1 MGQVGLHGLT
11 ALVVGE
17 YVLSGMVEKPV
28 AKRALVYGFALGN
41 FLPDLDFLAV
51 VAMYPQNHELAMHL
65 HRGFSH
71 SLLAV
76 IALMTGFSAAAAL
89 MRDTYFRYL
98 GIGLALGVVGHFTED
113 IFIWFAPVD
122 VFWPASLFGYIPPI
136 DLWWWWETPEVV
148 GRLLGAAEFGAFA
161 LYYDY
166 LVNLAVQY
174 GTNQDMVPMVRRMA
188 TTCWLIFAVLTALAV
203 DLPNKTFEMAL
214 YVPMGIVFMPA
225 VFYTTW
231 RMQATIEVLAVGRR
245 QGPLQ

>member
-11 ALVVGE
+11 GLVVGE
-17 YVLSGMVEKPV
+17 YLLSSFVEKPE
-28 AKRALVYGFALGN
+28 ARRALLFGFSLGN

-51 VAMYPQNHELAMHL
+51 VAMYPQNHTLAMHL

-76 IALMTGFSAAAAL
+76 VALLVGFCGAGLL
-89 MRDTYFRYL
+89 MRDTYVRYL
-98 GIGLALGVVGHFTED
+98 GYGLALGVASHFTED

-122 VFWPASLFGYIPPI
+122 VFWPASVFHLIPPI
-136 DLWWWWETPEVV
+136 DLWSWWDTPPVI
-148 GRLLGAAEFGAFA
+148 GRLLGASEFAAFA

-166 LVNLAVQY
+166 LVRLAVAFK
-174 GTNQDMVPMVRRMA
+174 TNQDMVPHVRHMA
-188 TTCWLIFAVLTALAV
+188 TACWIIFAVLTALAV

-245 QGPLQ
+245 QI